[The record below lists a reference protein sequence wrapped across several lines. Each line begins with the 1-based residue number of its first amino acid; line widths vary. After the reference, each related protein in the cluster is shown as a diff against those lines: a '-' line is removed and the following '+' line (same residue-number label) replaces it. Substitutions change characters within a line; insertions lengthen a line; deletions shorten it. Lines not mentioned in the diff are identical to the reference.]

1 MALAEPPADG
11 VTALRFAADG
21 ASLLASSWDASVRLY
36 DARTNQLRTK
46 LKAPCPV
53 LDCDFADEGGARA
66 ASGGLDGA
74 VRLHGLAGDA
84 EAVALGVHGGAVKCV
99 RRAQLHGG
107 SVLVSGSWDK
117 TVKLWDARA
126 ASACVGTHAQPDKVL
141 SLCAG
146 AASGGGGASGA
157 PTVIVA
163 THGRHV
169 LLVDLRKP
177 SEPVQRRE
185 SSLKSQTR
193 VVATMPSGEGF
204 ALGSV
209 EGRVAVEYVDP
220 SEASQARKFAF
231 KCHRAMVDGAD
242 VAYPVNAIAFHPV
255 HGTFAT
261 GGADGLVYVWDPEKK
276 KRVSSLKPYPTG
288 VAALAFSPAGDR
300 LAVAASYGYE
310 RGDAEHPPDAIH
322 VRKVGEAEVK
332 PKAKAKAK

>member
-1 MALAEPPADG
+1 MA
-11 VTALRFAADG
+11 
-21 ASLLASSWDASVRLY
+21 WDADEPAGIAPPFADATKLRPAPLSLRATQGPDAAPASEVRLRHW
-36 DARTNQLRTK
+36 AHAH
-46 LKAPCPV
+46 APRGEERPLPATCELPSTI
-53 LDCDFADEGGARA
+53 A
-66 ASGGLDGA
+66 AS
-74 VRLHGLAGDA
+74 
-84 EAVALGVHGGAVKCV
+84 ESS
-99 RRAQLHGG
+99 RASTPWGTPL
-107 SVLVSGSWDK
+107 
-117 TVKLWDARA
+117 RA
-126 ASACVGTHAQPDKVL
+126 
-141 SLCAG
+141 
-146 AASGGGGASGA
+146 GGASVVA
-157 PTVIVA
+157 PSRSRLAARAKIPRTEGVTGGGDCASEGGPDDAGSVISRS
-163 THGRHV
+163 HPGGRV
-169 LLVDLRKP
+169 LWGMRKP